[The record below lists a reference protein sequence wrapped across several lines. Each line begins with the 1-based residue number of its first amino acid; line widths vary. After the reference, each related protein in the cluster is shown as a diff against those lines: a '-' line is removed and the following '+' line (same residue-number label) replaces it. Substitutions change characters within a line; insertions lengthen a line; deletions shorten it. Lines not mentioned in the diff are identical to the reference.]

1 MLNIVKLFV
10 TENEEQL
17 LSAYD
22 GVKMRGSMQSKPLIS
37 PSTEEDD
44 LKWVEE
50 NIANASLPIL
60 DSDEELEISKFEV
73 SKML

>member
-1 MLNIVKLFV
+1 MSIFI
-10 TENEEQL
+10 TENEDII
-17 LSAYD
+17 SSVYD
-22 GVKMRGSMQSKPLIS
+22 GVKLRGPNQSKPLLS
-37 PSTEEDD
+37 PNTEEDD

>member
-1 MLNIVKLFV
+1 
-10 TENEEQL
+10 
-17 LSAYD
+17 
-22 GVKMRGSMQSKPLIS
+22 MQSKPLIS